1 MGRIVILGGGYAGLH
16 AFAAMR
22 GRLGRQIA
30 SGEVELT
37 LVSRDPYH
45 TYHGWT
51 GEVLSGRL
59 PVERTLTPIAPL
71 LRSHFLQGNVNSV
84 DLAGRTVEV
93 TTADGDTQT
102 LAFDHLMFG
111 TGSRDPFDRLAGL
124 AEHGW
129 CVKNTR
135 DMQSLV
141 SHLDTLDDQPQVPR
155 NVVVIGGGFAGVETA
170 SALAL
175 RFREKGNQQVTVH
188 LVSSGTQL
196 LDGLRPD
203 FARIAD
209 HATSVLYGQGVQVH
223 QGLRVE
229 SIARDRVEFSD
240 GGSLSS
246 DLTVATAGLAFDNLP
261 GTDALPKS
269 EAGRLTVDRSLQVT
283 GQHGIWA
290 AGDIA
295 AVRHPSTGEPCPAN
309 ALWAMKQGDCVG
321 RNIARAIRGKEP
333 RRFGFKGMGQAAG
346 LIGTGGITELY
357 GLQFTGK
364 FAWLVRILFFAWYMP
379 SRPMGFSIAR
389 DLFTQWVAS
398 ATGPLLGASY
408 KAFERIPKLARA
420 RLSLRRL
427 PRS

>member
-1 MGRIVILGGGYAGLH
+1 MRRVVILGGGYAGLH

-22 GRLGRQIA
+22 ARLARQMRA
-30 SGEVELT
+30 GDVEIT

-71 LRSHFLQGNVNSV
+71 LRDHFLQAEAISV
-84 DLAGRTVEV
+84 DLGGRTVRVSTDEGE
-93 TTADGDTQT
+93 AQT
-102 LAFDHLMFG
+102 LAFDHLMFA
-111 TGSRDPFDRLAGL
+111 TGSRDPFDRLPGL

-135 DMQSLV
+135 DMQKLV
-141 SHLDTLDDQPQVPR
+141 SHLDTLDSRPQPAR
-155 NVVVIGGGFAGVETA
+155 NIAIIGGGLAGVETA

-175 RFREKGNQQVTVH
+175 RFRQSSNMAVTIH
-188 LVSSGTQL
+188 LVSSSERL

-209 HATSVLYGQGVQVH
+209 HATSVLRNQGVQIH
-223 QGLRVE
+223 YARRV
-229 SIARDRVEFSD
+229 ARIVEDRIEFAD
-240 GGSLSS
+240 GMSLSS

-261 GTDALPKS
+261 GTDILPRTP
-269 EAGRLTVDRSLQVT
+269 AGQLRTDASLQVL
-283 GQHGIWA
+283 GQPGIWA

-295 AVRHPSTGEPCPAN
+295 AVQHPSTGGPCPAN

-321 RNIARAIRGKEP
+321 RNIARVIRGGRP
-333 RRFGFKGMGQAAG
+333 RGFGFTGMGQAAG
-346 LIGTGGITELY
+346 LAGRSGITELY
-357 GLQFTGK
+357 RMQFTGK

-379 SRPMGFSIAR
+379 SRPMGFSIVR
-389 DLFTQWVAS
+389 DLLTQWLMPAVRSLPQTSYAAS
-398 ATGPLLGASY
+398 DRNTGLAS
-408 KAFERIPKLARA
+408 P
-420 RLSLRRL
+420 LSLERL